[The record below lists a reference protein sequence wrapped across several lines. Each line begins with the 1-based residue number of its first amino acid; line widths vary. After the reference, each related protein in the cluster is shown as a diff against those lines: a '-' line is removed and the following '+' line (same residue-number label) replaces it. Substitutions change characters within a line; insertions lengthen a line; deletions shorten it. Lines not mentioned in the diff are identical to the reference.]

1 MFRSA
6 PLLALASL
14 LLGAC
19 SSSDAP
25 LDSGMESEEQ
35 LVGGWDGASTSGTSV
50 LLLREGLAGTL
61 SATHL
66 VAADREY
73 QISFSVSGEMAE
85 DDESVL
91 LALSCAEVRMRP
103 LAAEVP
109 SDEPEDSVP
118 SSTDDETEEEPT
130 VDEPVW
136 DALDCSGWGLELEC
150 GTAGDCGGNDC
161 NLFCD
166 VTYFGDAFATAA
178 IELASVEDE
187 LDHWQRV

>member
-19 SSSDAP
+19 SSP
-25 LDSGMESEEQ
+25 NGPIDSGIESEER
-35 LVGGWDGASTSGTSV
+35 LIGGWDGASTSGTSV

-66 VAADREY
+66 HADDWEY
-73 QISFSVSGEMAE
+73 QISFSVAGEMAE
-85 DDESVL
+85 DNESVL

-103 LAAEVP
+103 VTAEGDAPAPLPDPIPSTTDEVP
-109 SDEPEDSVP
+109 
-118 SSTDDETEEEPT
+118 EEPPST
-130 VDEPVW
+130 EVVW
-136 DALDCSGWGLELEC
+136 DAQDCSGWGLELEC
-150 GTAGDCGGNDC
+150 GVAGECGRNDC

-178 IELASVEDE
+178 IELASIEDE